1 MNKKK
6 NKNNPFFRPFVAGL
20 SLLSLSFPLVASE
33 ENSETRGFVISMIH
47 TATYYDDRTCP
58 EGTNG
63 SRPDVLIRRVMGD
76 GYDREEAIRIV
87 SSLRTNGG
95 RDDQGNLV
103 GSAIVLGG
111 GASSSGDQ
119 SWNGFS
125 FNPANVPSV
134 LPDPMVENAQ
144 GRYAFGLNLDGEVGP
159 ESWEHPHTGETGID
173 NQMWR
178 VLGCWDAYYVNKP
191 VNPYNEGIAWD
202 TAVDAMPAWL
212 ISVTGEDLGN
222 DGEVNVTFDRAI
234 NIPLRDAYG
243 SIMSGAT
250 FAVDPNP
257 RSHSEFKGRIE
268 NNILTIEP
276 GDFYIQGE
284 SQFYPHLQFT
294 RTKLRFEMKEDGS
307 MEGHIGGYQPWRDYY
322 HYLSVRGE
330 TDGMIDLIGVF
341 YDMKRFAD
349 AEPDP
354 VTGENTAIS
363 AAYFVE
369 AVPAFH
375 VDENGALLSDS
386 VGIGPKLSGPAV
398 SQYSSAEQ

>member
-47 TATYYDDRTCP
+47 TATYYDEQTCP

-63 SRPDVLIRRVMGD
+63 SRPDVLIRRVMRD

-87 SSLRTNGG
+87 SSLRINGG

-119 SWNGFS
+119 SWNGFG

-134 LPDPMVENAQ
+134 LPDPMAKNARGQ
-144 GRYAFGLNLDGEVGP
+144 YAIGLNLDGEVGP

-212 ISVTGEDLGN
+212 ISVTGEDLDN

-276 GDFYIQGE
+276 DDFYIQGE

-398 SQYSSAEQ
+398 SQYSSVER